1 MRSGGSRQSLD
12 SYKANK
18 KLNNPVFGGH
28 LAKML
33 ALFCCLFVGVAVLA
47 KTSVFKENFIT
58 LKNITPKMV
67 SLLKGQPT
75 GFAAIERQ
83 VVPSGDTVDLIEGEF
98 SGHNDSNLIGQFIN
112 NAGTINQIIATVTG
126 NKLNLASGSSGLIYN
141 DSTGVIGSLTGT
153 FTNNSFTASGANT
166 VYGAAIYNNGGVIT
180 VNAVDNNVLF
190 SNNSTVNGS
199 DVTYSDV
206 YNVNTTSD
214 PAKGTINLNA
224 KAGQKITFNGSID
237 GDGTG
242 TLVLNN
248 DAENKGGE
256 YVFNNGINNQI
267 LEMHNGAIIRLGKVV
282 QEDGTTTYGK
292 LNLAGFRPIT
302 DSGLSPQA
310 ATVIL
315 DLRNDY
321 IDVHQFGH
329 VIQGASVNHMLDVD
343 LVAGTADRFDALS
356 TTAVTGDILVGGLNL
371 MSGSGDGQMIV
382 NLSRN
387 SFRFAFSLTRD
398 ILDNITMAE
407 GVTYNVRTLDYDYFS
422 GNLIFN
428 AEEFNPNGGTLDKVY
443 KNSRDYLNLGIGQ
456 HATYSS
462 SDLVDYE
469 HRGDDHPYIVI
480 INGNVYYFASKESTD
495 ELSNAIIDLAATGST
510 AIKEVTSE
518 DNYIFEKGGR
528 YYTYTTIFLPKS
540 VWYNELIDDP
550 SDGYNYYQTDGTTN
564 KYYNVVLRTDLMRA
578 IDTTVWTKSDSTTA
592 GTYTW
597 DPDTYIP
604 HASEIKPVMNGN
616 NLISA
621 SGMVRFNL
629 PYNGTT
635 TETRYYKYDYTT
647 PADYTRQTSR
657 ITMSDNYITNL
668 YFYKM
673 SNGSKG
679 SSVYNN
685 TTANYNINA
694 DFIGNTTSNDGGA
707 IYNDSSGKL
716 GFISGTFI
724 KNTGSQG
731 GVMLN
736 NTGGTVKAL
745 IGDFIGNYAVK
756 SGGVIRNV
764 SGTVGL
770 IQGKFIG
777 NRAGTDG
784 GDGWGGVISNKNSDS
799 RMEIVLGDFI
809 GNRASK
815 GGGAIDMNGRLGT
828 VIGDFI
834 GNFAY
839 GGDGGGAVR
848 VDGGFIGSVT
858 GDFIG
863 NWAQKGGAIYTQNSG
878 SEIGTVYSDFIG
890 NQATSGNGGAVA
902 VDHNTS
908 VISGIYGNFIN
919 NSATGNGAAVYTK
932 GKINRISANFTD
944 NVAGGKGGAIY
955 LDSGSAVIALY
966 ADTFG
971 DILFTDNKAGS
982 AYNDVYNNGG
992 TLKLNAQSYTE
1003 ESVTKQHTITFDG
1016 SIEGDGTGKIEI
1028 NNDSTVKGGKYIFNN
1043 TVSGNKVYLY
1053 NNADVKLGS
1062 VSQSDN
1068 SNNVGRF
1075 NINTL
1080 QNDTNH
1086 GSIDL
1091 QNGYIE
1097 PEVQSF
1103 GTVTLKSD
1111 LYLKIDVD
1119 LVNKLADKFSATS
1132 FTSGTYKFIINSIN
1146 VLADSPDDSAVEVN
1160 VAEGDLKSH
1169 FGLADSAISVEGLTK
1184 SYLVTY
1190 SAATGN
1196 LKFAGENL
1204 YYAVHSEASERNYNM
1219 LAEEILWCDLGTMA
1233 GSGSTLTINGG
1244 GFDINGYDGVS
1255 HYSGI
1260 IVKSGQTLNVNN
1272 VGAWKNMSGGDGS
1285 VLNNSGTLNI
1295 TNSNFADNVSTSNGL
1310 IYNTGGSANVTITNS
1325 SFTDNTGRAVY
1336 NTANISSMSGVTI
1349 TGGGF
1354 STASESGGAI
1364 YNSGTITTMEN
1375 VVIRET
1381 TSKVGSAIFNT
1392 GHIGTIR
1399 NMTISGSVSADNIFG
1414 NESNATIDLI
1424 DNMTIENSLGAGLSF
1439 FGASATT
1446 IRNSTFTG
1454 TYGNLS
1460 KTIFGIQFSN
1470 NGGTAS
1476 SAQLIEN
1483 VIVSSNQHGGIR
1495 IDDKGNNNKSY
1506 IGLIKNSQILDN
1518 GVTDKAV
1525 AGGIWAKTNTLT
1537 ISADGEGK
1545 KTVFRGNK
1553 RQNVST
1559 GIWME
1564 NKNSTLNLQQ
1574 LNNGEM
1580 YMYDRVRGT
1589 SDKYYV
1595 NISGDNTGTLY
1606 LYDDIENGIV
1616 DIQDTK
1622 INTTDG
1628 VIHSYTFSS
1637 LQSDAD
1643 TKYFLDINF
1652 RTDNLPASTIDNFTI
1667 SSSSGTSGLIT
1678 LKALN
1683 FINDVQAMTAGME
1696 ATVQIL
1702 HSPTGNLQ
1710 LAKGFDK
1717 EGDFDVLYV
1726 LQDDTRQE
1734 IEEIAPVTNWHED
1747 IAIYAVRTKILGQAD
1762 LQTTTT
1768 TNDTL
1773 HILIHSALQ
1782 DKVQI
1787 GSMDTLAA
1795 VNQVNLYT
1803 RSFVTTTE
1811 NDVFNVS
1818 TDLGVT
1824 EGGYFTV
1831 QGADP
1836 VNHSIIDFNETEHYK
1851 GFELDRPTVLT
1862 LKNVEIKNS
1871 SQLVSGTS
1879 TNATIRVYD
1888 SYLHDNGEGIYTAG
1902 NMNVEGTTR
1911 IDDDVHLMGDSST
1924 LSITGAISAEPVD
1937 ANVTFNGEIKGT
1949 ETSTVTFGAG
1959 TVNLGNQ
1966 ASVSDTKLTLSNTT
1980 LNVGANDAFSHVNL
1994 TSGNSTMD
2002 LKNGSV
2008 GVQSFD
2014 ALTLSA
2020 DMNIG
2025 IDVDLAH
2032 LSTDKIVVPTAG
2044 AEAVTTNGNN
2054 IIINSIYIMTDA
2066 ASTTANVILTEDS
2079 RFSGVYKLSDDI
2091 VAHVTRAGSV
2101 TGSYTINYADFD
2113 PLVDADKGILIFTLD
2128 NTATLASTIVKD
2140 EGPTAVKGYF
2150 LPVGGE
2156 TVEANLGTLIG
2167 AKLVINGNNQEDTNF
2182 IHGGNNHT
2190 GVVLGDGQEQT
2201 LEVRDVDEWSG
2212 FTDSAIKNKSDG
2224 TVIIENTNFS
2234 GNTTSDIDNSGVLE
2248 FSGTNTLQ
2256 KVNDSATTAN
2266 GTIEI
2271 KDGTTTIANVQQKSV
2286 TVTDGKLIVSNN
2298 LTTTSGV
2305 INNIDNGLEITGG
2318 TINSSVSGEDG
2329 SVKIN
2334 SAGTVSLTDEK
2345 TISQQINLTAGTFN
2359 TSASGIAGG
2368 LHMTGGTIELTGGIL
2383 TSAISGTAG
2392 SINIK
2397 DNVTANANISGSH
2410 VNLKSGTLILNNG
2423 TFVNIA
2429 GLTADGGHLSTQN
2442 GTTSAT
2448 NLSSATLNSD
2458 MNWSLDMSLTGLGSA
2473 DILTVTNITTNS
2485 NDINI
2490 NNINWLG
2497 SNTAL
2502 YGKKIALT
2510 GTNPILA
2517 NAITTSVTSY
2527 VVDNKTYNLSIEVGE
2542 DNKAYLEFALGDLYT
2557 AVHDTAATREYSIPT
2572 GGENV
2577 NRDLGA
2583 MEGENATLTIEGE
2596 TKAINGD
2603 NHAGIT
2609 VANGQTL
2616 NVNNVSSYN
2625 GFTTALTNAGTLNI
2639 NGVVFEDNTTAD
2651 INNTGSVVL
2660 TGTNEFNG
2668 KITGTTG
2675 TIAVNGGST
2684 EFKGT
2689 VTQATLSIVSGS
2701 VTANASNLTAN
2712 IVNADSLTFTG
2723 GANANTITGVG
2734 KTIISGA
2741 TSNTGSITQGTLQ
2754 TDAVLTNTGSVTVNT
2769 TLTNTAGISNKG
2781 TLTVKGTNNL
2791 GSITDASTPTGILNA
2806 EGTLTA
2812 NDNITQNTVKVNS
2825 GKLTVTEGKDITAS
2839 TIAITAAEATLEG
2852 NASNLKGDISNA
2864 GNLNLTGG
2872 TTQGNITGVG
2882 YTNVSGNLIVD
2893 NYAISD
2899 NTMVLK
2905 SGEVSV
2911 TNDGSLAL
2919 GGLTAQGGTLNTQNG
2934 VIDNPIALG
2943 VVDLATSGVGM
2954 KINMDLSGTGSV
2966 DYFTG
2971 TTTYTGENKLSIN
2984 NIVILNDP
2992 TQDVKNLSIR
3002 ITDGGA
3008 GKIAGLFDFTN
3019 AGTVNGADN
3028 KVYKLVYTSSGEN
3041 AGLITFDYGNLYTA
3055 VKSSGA
3061 DRTYTMTT
3069 EEKVLLNL
3077 GAMETDNATLTING
3091 GNNKITGRLGDAE
3104 GAKAEGITV
3113 ANGQTLNVNN
3123 VSSFNTFT
3131 TALTNNGTINLTNV
3145 VFEGNTRDIVNNATL
3160 NLYGTDSIKTI
3171 SGSTGVINIGDA
3183 TDTTKTGTVTFQEN
3197 GVITQSAINILN
3209 ADSSLTNLTGSTITA
3224 TIDNAGTLTNSGT
3237 ITGDVTNSGTLTSS
3251 VNDLQGAI
3259 SNTGTFNATGEL
3271 AKTIS
3276 GEGTTLV
3283 NSTLTLNNNGNI
3295 SGTLNANGGTITL
3308 STNSITSHNIGTLTG
3323 NGNLVIDI
3331 NTGAGTV
3338 DNISYTTGGT
3348 GTLKIT
3354 SLNDIGTKPTE
3365 EGTYTYTVLTGS
3377 GITLALDNTIATSSD
3392 WYQEETTTHGPK
3404 TPDAIQVTTKWTD
3417 KYYERWIDT
3426 TTGKSL
3432 DVSGNNLVFNVV
3444 NHQTEQKSVLGD
3456 TLSLVNQAELAT
3468 RNFTTNDATKTY
3480 TLTAELG
3487 ETKSGNFT
3495 ISGEVSGTDISTID
3509 LDNNTGF
3516 NLTNATNLTL
3526 TDVKLTGASGSAVT
3540 LNNANAQLN
3549 VSENSVVDGN
3559 VTNTNG
3565 AVDNDG
3571 TITGTVTNAG
3581 TFTNDGTVTGN
3592 VTNSGTL
3599 TSSVNDLQGA
3609 ISNTG
3614 TFNATGELA
3623 KTISGEGTTLVNSTL
3638 TLNNNGNISGTL
3650 NANGGTITLSTNSIT
3665 SHNIGTLTGNG
3676 NLVIDI
3682 NTGAGTVDNI
3692 SYTTGG
3698 TGTLKITS
3706 LNDIGT
3712 KPTEEGTYT
3721 YTVLTGSGITLAL
3734 DNTIATSS
3742 DWYQE
3747 ETITPGTKTPDA
3759 IQANTAWNHK
3769 YYERWENTHTAKSLT
3784 VSGNDLVFTVMNHQ
3798 TDEKESLGDTLKL
3811 VNQDT
3816 TNAEKNFTAD
3826 ADGAE
3831 YVVSENL
3838 GATKG
3843 TVNISGVSGG
3853 SAETIN
3859 LNGKTG
3865 FELGTDATAL
3875 NFSNVT
3881 VGGNTTIATVT
3892 NADAVVNVN
3901 NSVINGA
3908 ITGAV
3913 AYALNTSGTTTL
3925 SNVTAGTLTNTGALT
3940 LAGDTTATTITNSG
3954 TIQNNGLLTGAI
3966 TNNGGASLTSLAN
3979 KIAGNISNAGNLYLT
3994 GGANTNA
4001 ITGEG
4006 TTTFSN
4012 ESSNSASIEND
4023 VDNTGTLTNTGSI
4036 TGNLA
4041 NSNSIINSGSI
4052 TTSSLT
4058 NNGSIENN
4066 SAMTVSGTNSLGTI
4080 SGAGTIN
4087 TSGAITIDKAIT
4099 QSDINV
4105 QSGTLTVNA
4114 NVTSDITNAGDITNS
4129 ATITG
4134 GLINSGSFENTGNG
4148 SISGAIVN
4156 AGDATI
4162 TSNANNLSGT
4172 IYNAGALVLTG
4183 GETQN
4188 TISGTGHTDIK
4199 GNVTISKAI
4208 TGNNVHLENDGVATL
4223 TDSGSL
4229 GSGITANGGALSLQ
4243 GLSTSI
4249 ITNLGNVILNSD
4261 MNLSIDAD
4269 LANQSA
4275 NKISAGTV
4283 ISNNNSKIII
4293 SAINILSDAAMTP
4306 LTINVADDITKAY
4319 VNLSDDVAITTSRGT
4334 AKGSYLVTYADGDL
4348 TFKSAG
4354 LKYAIISEAEEKV
4367 YKMTENETIDET
4379 LTLGG
4384 KSMTINGN
4392 GTAEIKGSGVGEISI
4407 ANQEQT
4413 LSFVN
4418 AIVDG
4423 FDTAIDNSAGGDIN
4437 ITDTTFSN
4445 NTTDLINDGNINFYG
4460 TDSVKNITDN
4470 SGQGT
4475 AGVINIGND
4484 TTAGSVTFQEGGSII
4499 QKEINVAANSSL
4511 DNNATI
4517 NTDTVSNKGDITNNN
4532 SITANVVKNE
4542 GNITNDKDITAKVT
4556 NSEGATIANK
4566 EGATL
4571 TLKDGSS
4578 NAGDITGAGKT
4589 TVEGNTT
4596 NSGNITQGVID
4607 ATTGTLTNTGSV
4619 VADTLN
4625 VESTGAVTNNNSLSI
4640 KNGTNEGTISGTG
4653 TTTISGGASDNFAN
4667 SGTLSQNNL
4676 NVQSGTLTNTGVT
4689 SVADTLNNA
4698 GTIANNGNGS
4708 TSGVLN
4714 IKDGTNSGTIEGTGV
4729 VNISGSVTN
4738 NGTIEQ
4744 AKATVKDGGSLTNL
4758 ADNLK
4763 SETEVESG
4771 AVLNINGGKTQ
4782 KDIANNGTVN
4792 VKGTTEINNK
4802 ITGIPDGNVNIDAGD
4817 GKVNINNVIAGTNLT
4832 LTSGTMAL
4840 EPYGS
4845 ISGASN
4851 FYANGGTISA
4861 INNHIEQI
4869 DLGNVVI
4876 TGTPNLAIDFHL
4888 NSAKSDSF
4896 IGDFSGTG
4904 KFDVSTINVIGT
4916 DLKNSIAIK
4925 ISTLTGIPDEY
4936 VTADDQK
4943 LKSVTTSI
4951 KKYNGYIKDGILYYG
4966 PAKGTNPDDYNPGV
4980 LAAPIAAQLGG
4991 YLTQLNTYDEAFKN
5005 LDMKML
5011 MTKKEREAYKF
5022 ANKSAC
5028 LEGGLKYT
5036 LSHPVEQE
5044 PALWFRGYATFEKVN
5059 LSNGPRVSNILYG
5072 SFGGGESKMYD
5083 IGHGF
5088 MVQYAGYLGYTGSH
5102 QAYAGNDIYQNGG
5115 ALGVSAMLYKGNFF
5129 AGVTANIGATVAD
5142 VSTNLGS
5149 EDFPMLMGGGAL
5161 KTGYNWELADGKF
5174 VIQPSYLMS
5183 YTFVNAFDYTNA
5195 KGVKIKDSPLH
5206 AINIAPGLKFIGN
5219 LANGWQPY
5227 MSIQMVWNILDK
5239 TNFTAADI
5247 QLPYMSIR
5255 PYIQYGIG
5263 IQKHYGD
5270 RFTGYVQA
5278 MLRNGG
5284 RNGVALSLGLR
5295 YALGSKH
5302 STINSDRTV
5311 IKEAPVQK
5319 NNVIKKVMSKTGIK
5333 RSVTIKDSKDL
5344 ISVVS
5349 TPKLE
5354 KHPKIKARKQPKAK
5368 AKKQPKVEN

>member
-153 FTNNSFTASGANT
+153 FSNNSFTASGANT

-540 VWYNELIDDP
+540 VWYNELINNP

-694 DFIGNTTSNDGGA
+694 DFIGNTTSNDGGATYKDGGA

-1244 GFDINGYDGVS
+1244 GFDINGYDGVNN
-1255 HYSGI
+1255 YSGI
-1260 IVKSGQTLNVNN
+1260 IVKNGQTLNINN

-1285 VLNNSGTLNI
+1285 VLNNSGTLKI
-1295 TNSNFADNVSTSNGL
+1295 TNTNFKDNVSTSVGL
-1310 IYNTGGSANVTITNS
+1310 INNTGASASMTMTDT
-1325 SFTDNTGRAVY
+1325 SFTGSTGRIIRNVSG
-1336 NTANISSMSGVTI
+1336 ANIASMSGVTI
-1349 TGGGF
+1349 TGGGLDV
-1354 STASESGGAI
+1354 SNSNNQGGAI
-1364 YNSGTITTMEN
+1364 YNSGTITTMED

-1381 TSKVGSAIFNT
+1381 TSYVGSAIFNT
-1392 GHIGTIR
+1392 GHIGTVR
-1399 NMTISGSVSADNIFG
+1399 NMTISGSISGDNIFG
-1414 NESNATIDLI
+1414 SQDGGTIDLI
-1424 DNMTIENSLGAGLSF
+1424 DNLVMENSSGAGLSF
-1439 FGASATT
+1439 YGTDSVTT
-1446 IRNSTFTG
+1446 IQNSTFTG
-1454 TYGNLS
+1454 MYGTGD
-1460 KTIFGIQFSN
+1460 KVGFGLQFTSIK
-1470 NGGTAS
+1470 NGAGSHAD
-1476 SAQLIEN
+1476 LIDN
-1483 VIVSSNQHGGIR
+1483 IVVSSNQKGGMR
-1495 IDDKGNNNKSY
+1495 IDDNGSSQKSY
-1506 IGLIKNSQILDN
+1506 VGLIKNSQFTDN
-1518 GVTDKAV
+1518 GGTGSNK

-1545 KTVFRGNK
+1545 KTVFKGNK
-1553 RQNVST
+1553 RQGVSV
-1559 GIWME
+1559 GIWMD

-1574 LNNGEM
+1574 LNSGEM
-1580 YMYDRVRGT
+1580 YMYDRIDGT
-1589 SDKYYV
+1589 SNGYYV
-1595 NISGDNTGTLY
+1595 NISGDSKGTLY
-1606 LYDDIENGIV
+1606 LYNDISNGMV
-1616 DIQDTK
+1616 DIQNTK

-1628 VIHSYTFSS
+1628 EIHSYTFKTLSS
-1637 LQSDAD
+1637 D
-1643 TKYFLDINF
+1643 TDSKYFLDINLK
-1652 RTDNLPASTIDNFTI
+1652 TSEIDNFTI
-1667 SSSSGTSGLIT
+1667 TNSSLTPESGVTKETTGRIT

-1683 FINDVQAMTAGME
+1683 FINNVQTMKKGDN
-1696 ATVQIL
+1696 ATVQVL
-1702 HSPTGNLQ
+1702 HSPTDNLQ
-1710 LAKGFDK
+1710 LEKGFDK
-1717 EGDFDVLYV
+1717 EGDFDVLFV

-1734 IEEIAPVTNWHED
+1734 VEEIDPVTSWHED
-1747 IAIYAVRTKILGQAD
+1747 IAIYSVRTKILGQANLKTRD
-1762 LQTTTT
+1762 T

-1773 HILIHSALQ
+1773 QIIIESALQ

-1795 VNQVNLYT
+1795 VNQAKLYNRT
-1803 RSFVTTTE
+1803 FSTNIE

-1818 TDLGVT
+1818 VDLGTT
-1824 EGGYFTV
+1824 EGGLLTILGV
-1831 QGADP
+1831 DP
-1836 VNHSIIDFNETEHYK
+1836 VNRSVIDFSETKHYK
-1851 GFELDRPTVLT
+1851 GFELDSPTVLT

-1879 TNATIRVYD
+1879 TNATVRVHN

-1902 NMNVEGTTR
+1902 NMNVEGTSQ
-1911 IDDDVHLMGDSST
+1911 IDDNVHLMGDNST
-1924 LSITGAISAEPVD
+1924 LTVTGAIGEDPVA
-1937 ANVTFNGEIKGT
+1937 ANVTFNGEVGGSG
-1949 ETSTVTFGAG
+1949 TSTFTFSAG

-1966 ASVSDTKLTLSNTT
+1966 ASVSNTNLTLNNTT

-1994 TSGNSTMD
+1994 TGGNSTLN

-2008 GVQSFD
+2008 GVQNFD
-2014 ALTLSA
+2014 SLTLSA

-2025 IDVDLAH
+2025 LDVDLAN
-2032 LSTDKIVVPTAG
+2032 LGTDKIIVAAGDVVTPG
-2044 AEAVTTNGNN
+2044 EYN
-2054 IIINSIYIMTDA
+2054 IIINSIYLMSDGEN
-2066 ASTTANVILTEDS
+2066 STTNVVLTEDS
-2079 RFSGVYKLSDDI
+2079 RFSGVYKLSENI
-2091 VAHVTRAGSV
+2091 MANITRAGSV
-2101 TGSYTINYADFD
+2101 SGSYTINYADFD

-2128 NTATLASTIVKD
+2128 NTDTLATIIVKD
-2140 EGPTAVKGYF
+2140 MGEEAVKAYF
-2150 LPVGGE
+2150 LPVDGE

-2256 KVNDSATTAN
+2256 KVNDSATTVN

-2286 TVTDGKLIVSNN
+2286 TVTDGKLVVSNN

-2616 NVNNVSSYN
+2616 NVNNVSS
-2625 GFTTALTNAGTLNI
+2625 
-2639 NGVVFEDNTTAD
+2639 
-2651 INNTGSVVL
+2651 
-2660 TGTNEFNG
+2660 
-2668 KITGTTG
+2668 
-2675 TIAVNGGST
+2675 
-2684 EFKGT
+2684 
-2689 VTQATLSIVSGS
+2689 
-2701 VTANASNLTAN
+2701 
-2712 IVNADSLTFTG
+2712 
-2723 GANANTITGVG
+2723 
-2734 KTIISGA
+2734 
-2741 TSNTGSITQGTLQ
+2741 
-2754 TDAVLTNTGSVTVNT
+2754 
-2769 TLTNTAGISNKG
+2769 
-2781 TLTVKGTNNL
+2781 
-2791 GSITDASTPTGILNA
+2791 
-2806 EGTLTA
+2806 
-2812 NDNITQNTVKVNS
+2812 
-2825 GKLTVTEGKDITAS
+2825 
-2839 TIAITAAEATLEG
+2839 
-2852 NASNLKGDISNA
+2852 
-2864 GNLNLTGG
+2864 
-2872 TTQGNITGVG
+2872 
-2882 YTNVSGNLIVD
+2882 
-2893 NYAISD
+2893 
-2899 NTMVLK
+2899 
-2905 SGEVSV
+2905 
-2911 TNDGSLAL
+2911 
-2919 GGLTAQGGTLNTQNG
+2919 
-2934 VIDNPIALG
+2934 
-2943 VVDLATSGVGM
+2943 
-2954 KINMDLSGTGSV
+2954 
-2966 DYFTG
+2966 
-2971 TTTYTGENKLSIN
+2971 
-2984 NIVILNDP
+2984 
-2992 TQDVKNLSIR
+2992 
-3002 ITDGGA
+3002 
-3008 GKIAGLFDFTN
+3008 
-3019 AGTVNGADN
+3019 
-3028 KVYKLVYTSSGEN
+3028 
-3041 AGLITFDYGNLYTA
+3041 
-3055 VKSSGA
+3055 
-3061 DRTYTMTT
+3061 
-3069 EEKVLLNL
+3069 
-3077 GAMETDNATLTING
+3077 
-3091 GNNKITGRLGDAE
+3091 
-3104 GAKAEGITV
+3104 
-3113 ANGQTLNVNN
+3113 
-3123 VSSFNTFT
+3123 FNTFT

-3145 VFEGNTRDIVNNATL
+3145 VFEGNTQDIV
-3160 NLYGTDSIKTI
+3160 
-3171 SGSTGVINIGDA
+3171 
-3183 TDTTKTGTVTFQEN
+3183 
-3197 GVITQSAINILN
+3197 
-3209 ADSSLTNLTGSTITA
+3209 
-3224 TIDNAGTLTNSGT
+3224 
-3237 ITGDVTNSGTLTSS
+3237 
-3251 VNDLQGAI
+3251 
-3259 SNTGTFNATGEL
+3259 
-3271 AKTIS
+3271 
-3276 GEGTTLV
+3276 
-3283 NSTLTLNNNGNI
+3283 
-3295 SGTLNANGGTITL
+3295 
-3308 STNSITSHNIGTLTG
+3308 
-3323 NGNLVIDI
+3323 
-3331 NTGAGTV
+3331 
-3338 DNISYTTGGT
+3338 
-3348 GTLKIT
+3348 
-3354 SLNDIGTKPTE
+3354 
-3365 EGTYTYTVLTGS
+3365 
-3377 GITLALDNTIATSSD
+3377 
-3392 WYQEETTTHGPK
+3392 
-3404 TPDAIQVTTKWTD
+3404 
-3417 KYYERWIDT
+3417 
-3426 TTGKSL
+3426 
-3432 DVSGNNLVFNVV
+3432 
-3444 NHQTEQKSVLGD
+3444 
-3456 TLSLVNQAELAT
+3456 
-3468 RNFTTNDATKTY
+3468 
-3480 TLTAELG
+3480 
-3487 ETKSGNFT
+3487 
-3495 ISGEVSGTDISTID
+3495 
-3509 LDNNTGF
+3509 
-3516 NLTNATNLTL
+3516 
-3526 TDVKLTGASGSAVT
+3526 
-3540 LNNANAQLN
+3540 
-3549 VSENSVVDGN
+3549 
-3559 VTNTNG
+3559 
-3565 AVDNDG
+3565 
-3571 TITGTVTNAG
+3571 
-3581 TFTNDGTVTGN
+3581 
-3592 VTNSGTL
+3592 
-3599 TSSVNDLQGA
+3599 
-3609 ISNTG
+3609 
-3614 TFNATGELA
+3614 
-3623 KTISGEGTTLVNSTL
+3623 
-3638 TLNNNGNISGTL
+3638 
-3650 NANGGTITLSTNSIT
+3650 
-3665 SHNIGTLTGNG
+3665 
-3676 NLVIDI
+3676 
-3682 NTGAGTVDNI
+3682 
-3692 SYTTGG
+3692 
-3698 TGTLKITS
+3698 
-3706 LNDIGT
+3706 
-3712 KPTEEGTYT
+3712 
-3721 YTVLTGSGITLAL
+3721 
-3734 DNTIATSS
+3734 
-3742 DWYQE
+3742 
-3747 ETITPGTKTPDA
+3747 
-3759 IQANTAWNHK
+3759 
-3769 YYERWENTHTAKSLT
+3769 
-3784 VSGNDLVFTVMNHQ
+3784 
-3798 TDEKESLGDTLKL
+3798 
-3811 VNQDT
+3811 
-3816 TNAEKNFTAD
+3816 
-3826 ADGAE
+3826 
-3831 YVVSENL
+3831 
-3838 GATKG
+3838 
-3843 TVNISGVSGG
+3843 
-3853 SAETIN
+3853 
-3859 LNGKTG
+3859 
-3865 FELGTDATAL
+3865 
-3875 NFSNVT
+3875 
-3881 VGGNTTIATVT
+3881 
-3892 NADAVVNVN
+3892 
-3901 NSVINGA
+3901 
-3908 ITGAV
+3908 
-3913 AYALNTSGTTTL
+3913 
-3925 SNVTAGTLTNTGALT
+3925 
-3940 LAGDTTATTITNSG
+3940 
-3954 TIQNNGLLTGAI
+3954 
-3966 TNNGGASLTSLAN
+3966 
-3979 KIAGNISNAGNLYLT
+3979 
-3994 GGANTNA
+3994 
-4001 ITGEG
+4001 
-4006 TTTFSN
+4006 
-4012 ESSNSASIEND
+4012 
-4023 VDNTGTLTNTGSI
+4023 
-4036 TGNLA
+4036 
-4041 NSNSIINSGSI
+4041 
-4052 TTSSLT
+4052 
-4058 NNGSIENN
+4058 
-4066 SAMTVSGTNSLGTI
+4066 
-4080 SGAGTIN
+4080 
-4087 TSGAITIDKAIT
+4087 
-4099 QSDINV
+4099 
-4105 QSGTLTVNA
+4105 
-4114 NVTSDITNAGDITNS
+4114 
-4129 ATITG
+4129 
-4134 GLINSGSFENTGNG
+4134 
-4148 SISGAIVN
+4148 
-4156 AGDATI
+4156 
-4162 TSNANNLSGT
+4162 
-4172 IYNAGALVLTG
+4172 
-4183 GETQN
+4183 
-4188 TISGTGHTDIK
+4188 
-4199 GNVTISKAI
+4199 
-4208 TGNNVHLENDGVATL
+4208 
-4223 TDSGSL
+4223 
-4229 GSGITANGGALSLQ
+4229 
-4243 GLSTSI
+4243 
-4249 ITNLGNVILNSD
+4249 
-4261 MNLSIDAD
+4261 
-4269 LANQSA
+4269 
-4275 NKISAGTV
+4275 
-4283 ISNNNSKIII
+4283 
-4293 SAINILSDAAMTP
+4293 
-4306 LTINVADDITKAY
+4306 
-4319 VNLSDDVAITTSRGT
+4319 
-4334 AKGSYLVTYADGDL
+4334 
-4348 TFKSAG
+4348 
-4354 LKYAIISEAEEKV
+4354 
-4367 YKMTENETIDET
+4367 
-4379 LTLGG
+4379 
-4384 KSMTINGN
+4384 
-4392 GTAEIKGSGVGEISI
+4392 
-4407 ANQEQT
+4407 
-4413 LSFVN
+4413 
-4418 AIVDG
+4418 
-4423 FDTAIDNSAGGDIN
+4423 
-4437 ITDTTFSN
+4437 
-4445 NTTDLINDGNINFYG
+4445 
-4460 TDSVKNITDN
+4460 
-4470 SGQGT
+4470 
-4475 AGVINIGND
+4475 
-4484 TTAGSVTFQEGGSII
+4484 
-4499 QKEINVAANSSL
+4499 
-4511 DNNATI
+4511 
-4517 NTDTVSNKGDITNNN
+4517 
-4532 SITANVVKNE
+4532 
-4542 GNITNDKDITAKVT
+4542 
-4556 NSEGATIANK
+4556 
-4566 EGATL
+4566 
-4571 TLKDGSS
+4571 
-4578 NAGDITGAGKT
+4578 
-4589 TVEGNTT
+4589 
-4596 NSGNITQGVID
+4596 
-4607 ATTGTLTNTGSV
+4607 
-4619 VADTLN
+4619 
-4625 VESTGAVTNNNSLSI
+4625 
-4640 KNGTNEGTISGTG
+4640 
-4653 TTTISGGASDNFAN
+4653 
-4667 SGTLSQNNL
+4667 
-4676 NVQSGTLTNTGVT
+4676 
-4689 SVADTLNNA
+4689 
-4698 GTIANNGNGS
+4698 
-4708 TSGVLN
+4708 
-4714 IKDGTNSGTIEGTGV
+4714 
-4729 VNISGSVTN
+4729 
-4738 NGTIEQ
+4738 
-4744 AKATVKDGGSLTNL
+4744 
-4758 ADNLK
+4758 
-4763 SETEVESG
+4763 
-4771 AVLNINGGKTQ
+4771 
-4782 KDIANNGTVN
+4782 
-4792 VKGTTEINNK
+4792 
-4802 ITGIPDGNVNIDAGD
+4802 
-4817 GKVNINNVIAGTNLT
+4817 
-4832 LTSGTMAL
+4832 
-4840 EPYGS
+4840 
-4845 ISGASN
+4845 
-4851 FYANGGTISA
+4851 
-4861 INNHIEQI
+4861 
-4869 DLGNVVI
+4869 
-4876 TGTPNLAIDFHL
+4876 
-4888 NSAKSDSF
+4888 
-4896 IGDFSGTG
+4896 
-4904 KFDVSTINVIGT
+4904 
-4916 DLKNSIAIK
+4916 
-4925 ISTLTGIPDEY
+4925 
-4936 VTADDQK
+4936 
-4943 LKSVTTSI
+4943 
-4951 KKYNGYIKDGILYYG
+4951 
-4966 PAKGTNPDDYNPGV
+4966 
-4980 LAAPIAAQLGG
+4980 
-4991 YLTQLNTYDEAFKN
+4991 
-5005 LDMKML
+5005 
-5011 MTKKEREAYKF
+5011 
-5022 ANKSAC
+5022 
-5028 LEGGLKYT
+5028 
-5036 LSHPVEQE
+5036 
-5044 PALWFRGYATFEKVN
+5044 
-5059 LSNGPRVSNILYG
+5059 
-5072 SFGGGESKMYD
+5072 
-5083 IGHGF
+5083 
-5088 MVQYAGYLGYTGSH
+5088 
-5102 QAYAGNDIYQNGG
+5102 
-5115 ALGVSAMLYKGNFF
+5115 
-5129 AGVTANIGATVAD
+5129 
-5142 VSTNLGS
+5142 
-5149 EDFPMLMGGGAL
+5149 
-5161 KTGYNWELADGKF
+5161 
-5174 VIQPSYLMS
+5174 
-5183 YTFVNAFDYTNA
+5183 
-5195 KGVKIKDSPLH
+5195 
-5206 AINIAPGLKFIGN
+5206 
-5219 LANGWQPY
+5219 
-5227 MSIQMVWNILDK
+5227 
-5239 TNFTAADI
+5239 
-5247 QLPYMSIR
+5247 
-5255 PYIQYGIG
+5255 
-5263 IQKHYGD
+5263 
-5270 RFTGYVQA
+5270 
-5278 MLRNGG
+5278 
-5284 RNGVALSLGLR
+5284 
-5295 YALGSKH
+5295 
-5302 STINSDRTV
+5302 
-5311 IKEAPVQK
+5311 
-5319 NNVIKKVMSKTGIK
+5319 
-5333 RSVTIKDSKDL
+5333 
-5344 ISVVS
+5344 
-5349 TPKLE
+5349 
-5354 KHPKIKARKQPKAK
+5354 
-5368 AKKQPKVEN
+5368 